1 MGLAKEDIDMT
12 TQEIDW
18 NTALSPA
25 PSENLALQTA
35 EIDTPHTVVF
45 DEVKALDSGA
55 IVATVECETL
65 PGTTLW
71 LRGKFGPQ
79 NGLFSLVKAADG
91 GENIEN
97 HAFIYTK
104 VASEK
109 SPAGY
114 AHRWQPVPTDA

>member
-25 PSENLALQTA
+25 PSE
-35 EIDTPHTVVF
+35 
-45 DEVKALDSGA
+45 
-55 IVATVECETL
+55 
-65 PGTTLW
+65 
-71 LRGKFGPQ
+71 KFGPQ

-104 VASEK
+104 VTSEK